1 MSKKHRMKM
10 TLGERIFVSTN
21 TVLLAIVFLITLY
34 PILYVISASISAP
47 SAVASGRMIL
57 LPEDPSQESYRLVLK
72 YKDIWI
78 GYANTIFYTVIGTML
93 QLAVTLPAAYALS
106 RKDMQGRGFLMV
118 LFIIT
123 MYFSGGLIPGYLNMN
138 DFGLINNRASIVVL
152 GLVNTYNLIVARTF
166 FANSIPWE
174 LQEAAYLDG
183 CSTFQVF
190 RKIVLPL
197 SSPIIVVLTLY
208 YGVAHWNEYFNA
220 MIYLRDR
227 NLFPL
232 QIFLKEILTQSQL
245 SADALMSGGYTAEE
259 ISMMEAMGEAAD
271 RMKYAIIVVST
282 APMLLIYP
290 RLQKYFAKGVMIGSV
305 KG

>member
-10 TLGERIFVSTN
+10 TLGERIFVSTK

-57 LPEDPSQESYRLVLK
+57 LPVDPSLESYRLVLK

>member
-1 MSKKHRMKM
+1 M

-57 LPEDPSQESYRLVLK
+57 LPVDPSLESYRLVLK

>member
-1 MSKKHRMKM
+1 
-10 TLGERIFVSTN
+10 
-21 TVLLAIVFLITLY
+21 
-34 PILYVISASISAP
+34 
-47 SAVASGRMIL
+47 
-57 LPEDPSQESYRLVLK
+57 
-72 YKDIWI
+72 
-78 GYANTIFYTVIGTML
+78 
-93 QLAVTLPAAYALS
+93 
-106 RKDMQGRGFLMV
+106 MV

-227 NLFPL
+227 DLFPL

-282 APMLLIYP
+282 APMLLVYP

>member
-57 LPEDPSQESYRLVLK
+57 LPVDPSLESYRLVLK